1 MEQTAKRKRRFGDR
15 YDGRKLRTLDPMSKV
30 SPYIMVTR
38 NTSSNNFTDTVD
50 IDEIERYIRHKR
62 IDDGLAGFGIMHVL
76 IAAYVRCVSQRPAI
90 NRFIGGQKIYARN
103 GVQINLTV
111 KREMKSDG
119 LETIIKIS
127 PERDATANEVYEL
140 IKKEVDLSKSDAEND
155 FDGAAKAFN
164 YIPGL
169 ILKFAVWA
177 LKTMDYFGILPKF
190 LEKLSPF
197 HGSMFITSMGSL
209 GIPPIYHHL
218 YDFGTVPVFCS
229 FGAKQKK
236 YELQADG
243 TVKEKRFITLMWT
256 LDERICDGFYYATA
270 MKTLKNILRNPY
282 VLDERPEQVFEDVE

>member
-1 MEQTAKRKRRFGDR
+1 MEQTAKRKRRLGDR
-15 YDGRKLRTLDPMSKV
+15 YDGRKLRSLDPMSKV

-62 IDDGLAGFGIMHVL
+62 NDDGLVGFGIMHVL

-90 NRFIGGQKIYARN
+90 NRFIGGQKIFARN

-119 LETIIKIS
+119 LETVIKIS
-127 PERDATANEVYEL
+127 PERDATADEIYEL
-140 IKKEVDLSKSDAEND
+140 IKKEVDLSKGDSESD
-155 FDGAAKAFN
+155 FDGAAKALN

-229 FGAKQKK
+229 FGAKQKA
-236 YELQADG
+236 YELQPDG
-243 TVKEKRFITLMWT
+243 TVKERRFITLMWT

-270 MKTLKNILRNPY
+270 MKTLRNILRNPY